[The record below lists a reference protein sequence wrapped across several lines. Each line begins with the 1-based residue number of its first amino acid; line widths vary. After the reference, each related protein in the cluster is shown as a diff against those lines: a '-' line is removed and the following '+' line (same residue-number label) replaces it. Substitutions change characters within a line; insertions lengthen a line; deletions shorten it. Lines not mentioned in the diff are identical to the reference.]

1 MVCFYPIYLF
11 QDFRFQPTMDPSNQT
26 LNDAN
31 LNISEIFSYLNYFV
45 KLIVNPALG
54 LVSIVLNIINMIVFY
69 KMGLSDGVTQNF
81 FILSLCDC
89 LTAVTSLVNSIAH
102 MARTIVRSFIG
113 YGGLEQVVHI
123 LYMGSHFSLPFPQN
137 YSLITTVVIA
147 VVRCCCVAMPLKVKH
162 LITVKRQLVA
172 ILFLSGMVTSILVY
186 VYAPLKMFHVLN
198 LATNTTEA
206 YFLGARWQA
215 NTIFNNILCF
225 GSFIICITCVIIL
238 STSLNKASRF
248 RDSFT
253 TSTSISTSYGNTSDS
268 DKKSKEILR
277 NARAVRTVVLVCV
290 IFIVCNVPHM
300 VLYLLMAYLEGF
312 GPGGKYYLARV
323 FSISVAE
330 MFLLISTCLNTF
342 IYILYNTRY
351 GDIFF
356 SLFQKKRDDSS
367 AQRKVMSS
375 EIQI

>member
-1 MVCFYPIYLF
+1 
-11 QDFRFQPTMDPSNQT
+11 MDPSNQT

-31 LNISEIFSYLNYFV
+31 LYISEIFSYLNYFV

-54 LVSIVLNIINMIVFY
+54 LVSIFLNIINMIVFY
-69 KMGLSDGVTQNF
+69 KIGLSDGVTQNF
-81 FILSLCDC
+81 FILSLCDS

-123 LYMGSHFSLPFPQN
+123 LYMGSYFSLPFPQN

-172 ILFLSGMVTSILVY
+172 ILFLSGMATSILVY
-186 VYAPLKMFHVLN
+186 VYAPLKIFHLLN

-206 YFLGARWQA
+206 YFLGARWQT
-215 NTIFNNILCF
+215 NTIFNNILCY

-238 STSLNKASRF
+238 STNLNKASRF

-253 TSTSISTSYGNTSDS
+253 TSTSITTSYGNTSDS

>member
-1 MVCFYPIYLF
+1 
-11 QDFRFQPTMDPSNQT
+11 MDSSNQT

-31 LNISEIFSYLNYFV
+31 LNTEEIFSYLNYFV

-54 LVSIVLNIINMIVFY
+54 LVSIFLNIINMIVFY
-69 KMGLSDGVTQNF
+69 KMGLSDGIAQNF

-89 LTAVTSLVNSIAH
+89 LCAVTSFFNTMAL
-102 MARTIVRSFIG
+102 MARTIIRYFIA
-113 YGGLEQVVHI
+113 YGGLEQVIHI
-123 LYMGSHFSLPFPQN
+123 LYQGSYFSIPFPQN

-162 LITVKRQLVA
+162 VITVKRQLAA
-172 ILFLSGMVTSILVY
+172 ILFLSGIATSIMVY

-206 YFLGARWQA
+206 YFLGARWQTY
-215 NTIFNNILCF
+215 TIFNNISCY

-248 RDSFT
+248 RDNFT
-253 TSTSISTSYGNTSDS
+253 TRNSMSTSYGNTSDS

-290 IFIVCNVPHM
+290 IFIVCNMPTI
-300 VLYLLMAYLEGF
+300 VLYVLMAFLKGF
-312 GPGGKYYLARV
+312 APGGKHYMAHV
-323 FSISVAE
+323 FNISVAE
-330 MFLLISTCLNTF
+330 MFLLISGSLNTF
-342 IYILYNTRY
+342 IYIPYNTRY

-356 SLFQKKRDDSS
+356 SLFKKKQDVSS
-367 AQRKVMSS
+367 AQRK
-375 EIQI
+375 

>member
-11 QDFRFQPTMDPSNQT
+11 QDSRFQPTMDPSNQT

-102 MARTIVRSFIG
+102 MARTIARSFIG
-113 YGGLEQVVHI
+113 YGGFEQVVHI
-123 LYMGSHFSLPFPQN
+123 VFQGSYFSSPFPLT

-162 LITVKRQLVA
+162 LITVKRQLAA
-172 ILFLSGMVTSILVY
+172 ILFLFGIATSILVY
-186 VYAPLKMFHVLN
+186 GYAPLKIFHVLN
-198 LATNTTEA
+198 PATNTTEA
-206 YFLGARWQA
+206 YFLGARWQTL
-215 NTIFNNILCF
+215 TIFNNISCY

-248 RDSFT
+248 RDNFT
-253 TSTSISTSYGNTSDS
+253 TSNSMSTSYGNTSDS

-290 IFIVCNVPHM
+290 IFIVCNMPHI
-300 VLYLLMAYLEGF
+300 VFYLLRAFLKGF
-312 GPGGKYYLARV
+312 GPGGKYHVARE
-323 FSISVAE
+323 FNISVAE
-330 MFLLISTCLNTF
+330 MFFLISGCLNTF

-351 GDIFF
+351 GDIFL
-356 SLFQKKRDDSS
+356 SLFQKKRD
-367 AQRKVMSS
+367 V
-375 EIQI
+375 